1 MSSIAFL
8 LGAGASVDAGLA
20 TSNSLGVTTAFRL
33 ASDGAC
39 TGF

>member
-1 MSSIAFL
+1 VDMDKAAIAEAL
-8 LGAGASVDAGLA
+8 KK
-20 TSNSLGVTTAFRL
+20 LGVTTAFRL